1 MAPLNLAHK
10 VYQDVPTIAMM
21 VCKSKIMV
29 LILLNSLGVLHFMKR
44 GCHISLKSNDSAVAE
59 IF

>member
-29 LILLNSLGVLHFMKR
+29 LIPGGIAFNEKGASHKP
-44 GCHISLKSNDSAVAE
+44 KE
-59 IF
+59 K